1 VVPTTTPPIATLQ
14 PSAAAATTPPQRPH
28 SGAHHSGTT
37 QTRGSRWSSVGLCK
51 LRTDGLAAP
60 RAKLGTT
67 LTLALRLPMSTTKR
81 KKDLLAH
88 NDTPFEAEDEGE
100 SSRPHRKTQKVAYSS
115 TEDLTQAIDLSSRDS
130 TTTAGEQS
138 KPSSTTIAATA
149 LPRIIVSGENEKSI
163 WAQKGTKAYK
173 SVWRGILRALPQER
187 TARAGSCCEARAS
200 GP

>member
-1 VVPTTTPPIATLQ
+1 VANPSSTHRAAPGWTSSPLSSPHQSSSADVKIVEERTRSLYTRSLSKTPLSTPAHYMPIPRCLQQQHLRRPLRLAALVRVVPTTTPPIATLQ
-14 PSAAAATTPPQRPH
+14 PSAAAATAPPQRPH

-37 QTRGSRWSSVGLCK
+37 QTRRSIWSSVGLCK

-100 SSRPHRKTQKVAYSS
+100 SSKPHHKTQKVA
-115 TEDLTQAIDLSSRDS
+115 
-130 TTTAGEQS
+130 
-138 KPSSTTIAATA
+138 
-149 LPRIIVSGENEKSI
+149 
-163 WAQKGTKAYK
+163 
-173 SVWRGILRALPQER
+173 
-187 TARAGSCCEARAS
+187 
-200 GP
+200 